1 LGQNVWIV
9 KPGSNSKGS
18 GIESRQKSWKVVVTS
33 NMAGNHWKSL
43 VSFRR
48 SEVQQLI
55 CLVFFCD
62 VWLREEKMRH
72 EMEIRLQCVSSYFL
86 VTGFHFTLYSC
97 GLQNFNYPLVI

>member
-55 CLVFFCD
+55 CLVFFAMFDCERRKWD
-62 VWLREEKMRH
+62 MRWRFGCSVFLRIFWL
-72 EMEIRLQCVSSYFL
+72 LDFTS
-86 VTGFHFTLYSC
+86 HFTPAACKTLIT
-97 GLQNFNYPLVI
+97 LW